1 MAACFMANCQVLSF
15 DKVLNGQK
23 VKPTHHTHI
32 TYVYTHNYAHINC
45 APKLLEQNSDREHIS
60 LTQLSF
66 FCLQRQVNFVFS
78 QVNLSTASFN
88 MENFRPTLAQVV
100 GKKKSLPSIS
110 VSSNAHAYMSMC
122 ASVGFFWFVYGKC
135 YCLTLNFGT
144 CLSSVR

>member
-1 MAACFMANCQVLSF
+1 MANCQVLSF

-23 VKPTHHTHI
+23 VKPTHHTH
-32 TYVYTHNYAHINC
+32 THTLQHMYMYTHTNC
-45 APKLLEQNSDREHIS
+45 APKLLEEKSDSEHIS

-66 FCLQRQVNFVFS
+66 FCLQRQVNFIFS
-78 QVNLSTASFN
+78 QVNLATASFN
-88 MENFRPTLAQVV
+88 MENFWPTLAQVV

-110 VSSNAHAYMSMC
+110 ASSNAHAYMRMCVC

-144 CLSSVR
+144 CLSAVR